1 MPTLIDLPGRQ
12 GRVVD
17 AYAAAAIDFGRRAI
31 AKLAA
36 DALARHLRTGDANSL
51 IMSWRLFNAEEIH
64 RLVQVYAAVVATAE
78 LLGRSD
84 VRQQW
89 AATLAA
95 HGELPAPLTEAVSNR
110 LNRMFAAWLAPIR
123 EDARDAVQPMPPEAA
138 LEYFRGLTPALG
150 VDVQRFGD
158 DLRRRVFTMAVA
170 TDTTILQRVQG
181 VIADRMQ
188 TGVGFSTAAADIQDV
203 LRAAGVDRGGAYA
216 EAVFRTNTMD
226 AYNQARTQEM
236 RDPDV
241 AAAFPVWEYVNPS
254 DSRSRPEHAARNGK
268 YYPSSVSFNEV
279 RGVGAKDVIQCRCS
293 FVAVSRQ
300 KWNRLKAAGARIAD
314 GYPDVPS
321 MDELAAAAGAT
332 TSTQQRQ
339 PQLQPPPFEP
349 QPAARAEIRALT
361 GESEPA
367 TPQPIIVRRIQ
378 SAEQSPAVGAGA
390 TVEPWQLPLDEWHK
404 RFGADR
410 SFAESSAIHAAA
422 VDAAMQAG
430 KPVRWSAFYYHPEL
444 TRKYRVGVSGGY
456 ADPGP
461 PAVTTPAP
469 ALTPIVQHRTADE
482 VQVVEPTLAPPADT
496 TTAAKIERQL
506 GLDVGKSRKHRKS
519 TAYHAG
525 IPWEQYEA
533 AWHAVDP
540 AAKSLHDANKAV
552 QEYTDKSRAA
562 ALEAEEKHRVE
573 QQAAFAAAREAEQKA
588 RAEAA
593 AKLDAERK
601 QKIAAEIEADRDI
614 EPDWQSYRN
623 VMSKYIPDALQALD
637 AMRNRDMG
645 DIIAYK
651 SSLEWIESRI
661 GDAGTLAQD
670 VWASVRRSG
679 TATEKQMKA
688 IAIGLAKAETKQKM
702 WETSAPV
709 ISRPQAASTPLSEPP
724 PEPAA
729 SSVPTATE
737 PSPLAAIQSIADR
750 FRELDYQEITDAV
763 QAALSSV
770 RAADAVAIAQ
780 RLGIADATGRKD
792 AIAKIA
798 SRIRDRK
805 ESWDRVAQI
814 GGAPLPRQVTPP
826 GPAPFANVNTQ
837 RADSER
843 VELAFVG
850 DSVVVRPYFPPGSPP
865 IRIAK
870 NANFLG
876 WTWAELRA
884 MGEGYFVLREKR

>member
-17 AYAAAAIDFGRRAI
+17 AYTAAAIDFGRRAI
-31 AKLAA
+31 AKLTA

-110 LNRMFAAWLAPIR
+110 LNRMFVAWLAPIR

-138 LEYFRGLTPALG
+138 LEYFRGLTPTLG

-216 EAVFRTNTMD
+216 EAVFRTNVMD
-226 AYNQARTQEM
+226 SYNQARTQEL

-268 YYPSSVSFNEV
+268 YYPSSATFNEV
-279 RGVGAKDVIQCRCS
+279 RGTEAKDTINCRCS
-293 FVAVSRQ
+293 FAAVSKYR
-300 KWNRLKAAGARIAD
+300 WNKLKAAGARIAD

-339 PQLQPPPFEP
+339 QIQPQPPLFEP
-349 QPAARAEIRALT
+349 QSAARAEIRALT

-378 SAEQSPAVGAGA
+378 PAERSPAVGAGA

-456 ADPGP
+456 ADP
-461 PAVTTPAP
+461 APAP
-469 ALTPIVQHRTADE
+469 APSSPAPEPIIV
-482 VQVVEPTLAPPADT
+482 
-496 TTAAKIERQL
+496 
-506 GLDVGKSRKHRKS
+506 
-519 TAYHAG
+519 
-525 IPWEQYEA
+525 
-533 AWHAVDP
+533 
-540 AAKSLHDANKAV
+540 
-552 QEYTDKSRAA
+552 
-562 ALEAEEKHRVE
+562 
-573 QQAAFAAAREAEQKA
+573 AR
-588 RAEAA
+588 R
-593 AKLDAERK
+593 
-601 QKIAAEIEADRDI
+601 
-614 EPDWQSYRN
+614 
-623 VMSKYIPDALQALD
+623 
-637 AMRNRDMG
+637 
-645 DIIAYK
+645 
-651 SSLEWIESRI
+651 
-661 GDAGTLAQD
+661 
-670 VWASVRRSG
+670 
-679 TATEKQMKA
+679 
-688 IAIGLAKAETKQKM
+688 
-702 WETSAPV
+702 
-709 ISRPQAASTPLSEPP
+709 QAASTPLSEPS

-729 SSVPTATE
+729 SPVPTATE

-750 FRELDYQEITDAV
+750 FRELDYQEITAAV

-850 DSVVVRPYFPPGSPP
+850 DSVVVRPYFPPGSQP
-865 IRIAK
+865 IQIAK
-870 NANFLG
+870 DAKFLG